1 MLVAVAQGVS
11 VVPVG
16 GFWRRRNMAAD
27 VIYDLDMTEMDL
39 CNGLPAV
46 TSRRK
51 RCSVQQPALPPSL
64 TIRRLQRSADKA
76 VSTGR
81 RHGDAHPRPIN
92 LGPHPRGAAS
102 RGSSD
107 QGASPGASGE
117 AWRLRPWRGLAWT
130 VPSWLCSPSYLM
142 STLPE
147 WSAASCR
154 HATELERPATDS
166 EQYDWS

>member
-64 TIRRLQRSADKA
+64 TYEGCNALQTRQSALAADMVTRIPGPSTLAPTLGGQPAEAPAIRE
-76 VSTGR
+76 
-81 RHGDAHPRPIN
+81 
-92 LGPHPRGAAS
+92 PHPAPQARPGACGPGAAWPGPS
-102 RGSSD
+102 R
-107 QGASPGASGE
+107 
-117 AWRLRPWRGLAWT
+117 RGCAPPHT
-130 VPSWLCSPSYLM
+130 
-142 STLPE
+142 
-147 WSAASCR
+147 
-154 HATELERPATDS
+154 
-166 EQYDWS
+166 

>member
-51 RCSVQQPALPPSL
+51 RCSVQQHCHPP
-64 TIRRLQRSADKA
+64 
-76 VSTGR
+76 
-81 RHGDAHPRPIN
+81 
-92 LGPHPRGAAS
+92 
-102 RGSSD
+102 
-107 QGASPGASGE
+107 
-117 AWRLRPWRGLAWT
+117 
-130 VPSWLCSPSYLM
+130 
-142 STLPE
+142 
-147 WSAASCR
+147 
-154 HATELERPATDS
+154 
-166 EQYDWS
+166 